1 MSAGATC
8 CFMSRLGH
16 RQHAKE
22 RHEKVFFAAALVV
35 SGLLVGCNQ
44 LTQYTISE
52 QEINQAIEKRNNFSK
67 DIGLPGIADAHIV
80 LTNLASQIGREE
92 PNKVTLTGDARL
104 DMNSLFGSQK
114 ATMKLK
120 LKALPVFDKEKGAIY
135 LQEMEVVDATVT
147 PEKMQSVLQ
156 TLLPY
161 LNQSLRSYFNQRPAY
176 VLREDSS
183 KGEALA
189 KKLAKGIEVKPGEIV
204 IPFTN

>member
-8 CFMSRLGH
+8 CFVSRLGH

-52 QEINQAIEKRNNFSK
+52 QEINQAFEKRNNFSK

>member
-1 MSAGATC
+1 MLRNAMKK
-8 CFMSRLGH
+8 F
-16 RQHAKE
+16 
-22 RHEKVFFAAALVV
+22 FFAAALVV

-52 QEINQAIEKRNNFSK
+52 QEINQALEKRNNFSK

-114 ATMKLK
+114 AAMKLK

>member
-1 MSAGATC
+1 
-8 CFMSRLGH
+8 MSRLGH

-52 QEINQAIEKRNNFSK
+52 QEINQAFEKRNNFSK

>member
-1 MSAGATC
+1 
-8 CFMSRLGH
+8 MSRLGH

-52 QEINQAIEKRNNFSK
+52 QEINQTLEKRNNFSK

>member
-8 CFMSRLGH
+8 CFVSRLGH

-52 QEINQAIEKRNNFSK
+52 QEINQTLEKRNNFSK

>member
-8 CFMSRLGH
+8 CFVSRLGH

-52 QEINQAIEKRNNFSK
+52 QEINQALEKRNNFSK

-80 LTNLASQIGREE
+80 LTNLVSQIGREE

-161 LNQSLRSYFNQRPAY
+161 LNQSLRSYFNQRPSY

>member
-8 CFMSRLGH
+8 CFVSRLGH

-52 QEINQAIEKRNNFSK
+52 QEINQALEKRNNFSK

-92 PNKVTLTGDARL
+92 PNKVTLTGDGRL